1 MIVIG
6 VDVGGTSIKGAAIRD
21 SGEILDRF
29 QYDMNRDASPEDTF
43 GHLAGIINS
52 FMMEHHYNEEISGV
66 GLGIPGLIDKEKGTV
81 ASSPNMP
88 KWLNFNIVKFLE
100 ERINLPI
107 KIVNDASAAA
117 LGEAIFGSGKD
128 YKYLVMITLGT
139 GVGGGIVYNKH
150 LIDGMEST
158 GAQLGHQIIEMDGR
172 PCGCGR
178 RGCLE
183 MYASATALGNDTKIA
198 MENHTDTILPEVV
211 KEVGKLN
218 ARAAF
223 IAAKKGDKV
232 GQELVDN
239 YVKYLGEGLL
249 NICNTLRPEIIVLS
263 GGVANEGDYL
273 ISKLDKYLEKYDYG
287 MINAPKVI
295 IKHATLGYDAGKI
308 GAACLF
314 FE

>member
-21 SGEILDRF
+21 NGEILDRF

-52 FMMEHHYNEEISGV
+52 FMIEHHYNEEISGV

-100 ERINLPI
+100 ERIHLPI
-107 KIVNDASAAA
+107 RIVNDASAAA
-117 LGEAIFGSGKD
+117 LGEARFGSGKD

-158 GAQLGHQIIEMDGR
+158 GAQLGHQIIEVDGR
-172 PCGCGR
+172 SCGCGR
-178 RGCLE
+178 KGCLE
-183 MYASATALGNDTKIA
+183 MYASATAIGNDTRIA
-198 MENHTDTILPEVV
+198 MENNTDTILPEVV

-223 IAAKKGDKV
+223 IAARRGDKV

-273 ISKLDKYLEKYDYG
+273 ISKLDKYLERFDYG

-295 IKHATLGYDAGKI
+295 IKQATLGYDAGKI

>member
-1 MIVIG
+1 
-6 VDVGGTSIKGAAIRD
+6 
-21 SGEILDRF
+21 
-29 QYDMNRDASPEDTF
+29 MNRDASPEDTF

>member
-21 SGEILDRF
+21 NGEILDRF

-52 FMMEHHYNEEISGV
+52 FMIEHHYNEEISGV

-107 KIVNDASAAA
+107 RIVNDASAAA
-117 LGEAIFGSGKD
+117 LGEARFGSGKN

-198 MENHTDTILPEVV
+198 MENNKDTILPEVV

-223 IAAKKGDKV
+223 IAARRGDRV

-263 GGVANEGDYL
+263 GGVANEGEYL
-273 ISKLDKYLEKYDYG
+273 ISRLDKYLAKYDYG

-295 IKHATLGYDAGKI
+295 IKQAILGYDAGKI